1 MSMLRQAAVRVLFV
15 VGLFVVS
22 PPPAHADVVLD
33 WNARMFMTITGQSPF
48 GTARL
53 AAITQLAVF
62 EAVNAI
68 TKTYEP
74 YLGTIDALDGASAEA
89 AAAAAAHT
97 VLKHYFPL
105 QAAPLDAALAV
116 SLSAIPDGSAKD
128 DGIATGVAAAQAM
141 IALRANDGSAPSTIY
156 VPPSSDPGQWQL
168 TPSCTGGGGTNF
180 HWRDVTPF
188 GVPAVSAFRLG
199 PPPGMAQG
207 KYAKDFAEVASVGG
221 TAGAQRSQD
230 REDIARFYAAF
241 SPVAWANSAARQV
254 ATAQGHSL
262 AENARALAL
271 VNMAQSDAAVAVFD
285 TKYYY
290 NVWRPETAIKAAD
303 LDGNHKTDVD
313 PGFVPLITAP
323 CFPSYP
329 SAHGTLSTAAQ
340 EVLERL
346 YGPSGHDISFTSA
359 AVPNLTLQY
368 TAFKRIVEDI
378 SDARVF
384 GGIHFRFDQDGGERQ
399 GTAIGKYVFKN
410 NLRPVHPE

>member
-1 MSMLRQAAVRVLFV
+1 MSMSRQFALCVL
-15 VGLFVVS
+15 LVVS
-22 PPPAHADVVLD
+22 PVVAHADVVLD
-33 WNARMFMTITGQSPF
+33 WNARMFTTITGQSPF

-74 YLGTIDALDGASAEA
+74 YLGTIDAPDGASAEA
-89 AAAAAAHT
+89 AAATAAHT
-97 VLKHYFPL
+97 VLKHYFGA
-105 QAAPLDAALAV
+105 QAVPLDNALAAT
-116 SLSAIPDGSAKD
+116 LATIPDGQAKT
-128 DGIATGVAAAQAM
+128 DGIATGLAAGQAM
-141 IALRANDGSAPSTIY
+141 IALRANDGSAPSVPPTFY
-156 VPPSSDPGQWQL
+156 VPPSSDPGQWQR
-168 TPSCTGGGGTNF
+168 TPSCPPGGGTNF

-188 GVPAVSAFRLG
+188 GVPAVSDFRLG

-207 KYAKDFAEVASVGG
+207 KYAKDFVEVASVGG
-221 TAGAQRSQD
+221 TAGAQRTQD

-241 SPVAWANSAARQV
+241 SPVAWANGAARQV
-254 ATAQGHSL
+254 ASAQGRSL

-285 TKYYY
+285 TKYHY
-290 NVWRPETAIKAAD
+290 NLWRPETAIKAAD
-303 LDGNHKTDVD
+303 LDGNHKTGVD
-313 PGFVPLITAP
+313 PGFLPLITAP

-346 YGPSGHDISFTSA
+346 YGPDGHDISFTSA
-359 AVPNLTLQY
+359 VVPNLTLHY

-410 NLRPVHPE
+410 NLRPSHP

>member
-1 MSMLRQAAVRVLFV
+1 MIVSRRFALCVLFA
-15 VGLFVVS
+15 VS
-22 PPPAHADVVLD
+22 PMAAHADVVLD
-33 WNARMFMTITGQSPF
+33 WNARMFTTITGQSPF

-74 YLGTIDALDGASAEA
+74 YLGTIDAPDSASVEA
-89 AAAAAAHT
+89 AAATAAHT
-97 VLKHYFPL
+97 VLKHYFPA
-105 QAAPLDAALAV
+105 QAGPLDNALTATLAAV
-116 SLSAIPDGSAKD
+116 PDGPAENA
-128 DGIATGVAAAQAM
+128 GIATGLAAGKAM
-141 IALRANDGSAPSTIY
+141 IALRVNDGSAVPKFY
-156 VPPSSDPGQWQL
+156 VPASTLPGQWQV
-168 TPSCTGGGGTNF
+168 TPSCPAGGGTNF

-188 GVPAVSAFRLG
+188 GVPTVSAFRLG
-199 PPPGMAQG
+199 PPPGLAHG
-207 KYAKDFAEVASVGG
+207 KYAKDFNEVSSVGG
-221 TAGAQRSQD
+221 MAGAQRTQD

-241 SPVAWANSAARQV
+241 SPVSWANSAARQV
-254 ATAQGHSL
+254 ATAQGRSL

-290 NVWRPETAIKAAD
+290 NLWRPETAITAAD
-303 LDGNHKTDVD
+303 LDGNHNTDAD

-346 YGPSGHDISFTSA
+346 YGPSGHDIMFTSA
-359 AVPNLTLQY
+359 AVPNLTLHY

-378 SDARVF
+378 SDARVY

-399 GTAIGKYVFKN
+399 GTAIGKYVIKN

>member
-1 MSMLRQAAVRVLFV
+1 MSMSRQFALCVL
-15 VGLFVVS
+15 LVVS
-22 PPPAHADVVLD
+22 PVVAHADVVLD
-33 WNARMFMTITGQSPF
+33 WNARMFTTITGQSPF

-68 TKTYEP
+68 TKLYEP
-74 YLGTIDALDGASAEA
+74 YLGTVEAPAGASAEA
-89 AAAAAAHT
+89 AAAAAAHA
-97 VLKHYFPL
+97 VLRHYFPL
-105 QAAPLDAALAV
+105 QTATLDAALAA
-116 SLSAIPDGSAKD
+116 SLSAIPDGPAEQ

-141 IALRANDGSAPSTIY
+141 IARRANDGSTLPTFY
-156 VPPSSDPGQWQL
+156 VPLSSDPGQWQR
-168 TPSCTGGGGTNF
+168 TPSCPPGGGTNF

-188 GVPAVSAFRLG
+188 GVPAVAAFRLG

-207 KYAKDFAEVASVGG
+207 KYAKDFIEVASVGG
-221 TAGAQRSQD
+221 TAGAQRPQD
-230 REDIARFYAAF
+230 REDVARFYAAF
-241 SPVAWANSAARQV
+241 SPVSWANSAARQV
-254 ATAQGHSL
+254 ASAQGRSL
-262 AENARALAL
+262 ADNARALAL
-271 VNMAQSDAAVAVFD
+271 LNMAQSDAAVAVFD
-285 TKYYY
+285 TKYHY
-290 NVWRPETAIKAAD
+290 NLWRPETAIKAAD
-303 LDGNHKTDVD
+303 LDGNHRTEAD
-313 PGFVPLITAP
+313 PGFLPLIVAP

-346 YGPSGHDISFTSA
+346 YGPDGHDISFTSA
-359 AVPNLTLQY
+359 VVPNLTLHY

-410 NLRPVHPE
+410 NLRPSHP